1 MTVDKLKIICST
13 LSHIASVIG
22 GLVALKIMFDGLTP
36 FAQSSDV
43 VISAMTKMINGLN
56 ISNITGYVVAGIFGL
71 AWNAERNK

>member
-1 MTVDKLKIICST
+1 MTTDKFKIICTT
-13 LSHIASVIG
+13 LSHIASIIG
-22 GLVALKIMFDGLTP
+22 GLVALKIMFDGLAP

-43 VISAMTKMINGLN
+43 VISAMTKLINEMN